1 MLEEDSSQNMVK
13 PDIVVDKNQIKINWV
28 NNFFYI
34 SSCILVI
41 YIFFCWIIFFD
52 CIF

>member
-1 MLEEDSSQNMVK
+1 MLKEDSSQNMVK

-28 NNFFYI
+28 NNYLYI
-34 SSCILVI
+34 SICILVI
-41 YIFFCWIIFFD
+41 YNFFCWIIFFD